1 MISTSVAAAA
11 GALGATVHGSGDT
24 SAAVTSVVV
33 DSRAV
38 APGALFV
45 ALVGERVDGHDYL
58 PTAFGQGAVAAVT
71 SRAVPEAGGL
81 DLVVDDAVTALGRLA
96 RDVVDRAVA
105 GGLRVVA
112 ITGSQGKTSTKDLLA
127 QVLEQDGPTVAP
139 YGNLNNEIGVPL
151 TASRVVEETRFL
163 VVEMGARGIGH
174 IAYLCRVA
182 PPQVSVV
189 LNVGSAHVGEFGG
202 QPAIA
207 QAKGEIVEALDTDG
221 LAVLNADDPL
231 VWPMRDRTTAP
242 VLAFSVL
249 GEPDSARAMWVTG
262 ITSDELG
269 RCRFR
274 LNAKEPGQ
282 PHAQADVQLRL
293 TGRHHVVN
301 AVAAAAAATA
311 LGVELRAVAAAL
323 SSAELRSSSR
333 MEIHERTDDVVVI
346 NDAYNANPD
355 SARAAVETLAELGR
369 IRRGRQPAALTWA
382 VLGDM
387 LELGDVADHEH
398 AALGRHVA
406 QQGIDRLVVVGDFAP
421 AMAAAATAAGLAP
434 EHVLVV
440 DDKSAIAQALLA
452 DLRPGDTVLVK
463 ASRGLTLDTVA
474 EEIWT
479 ASPLPDRSGRASRGE
494 EPA

>member
-1 MISTSVAAAA
+1 
-11 GALGATVHGSGDT
+11 
-24 SAAVTSVVV
+24 
-33 DSRAV
+33 
-38 APGALFV
+38 
-45 ALVGERVDGHDYL
+45 
-58 PTAFGQGAVAAVT
+58 
-71 SRAVPEAGGL
+71 
-81 DLVVDDAVTALGRLA
+81 
-96 RDVVDRAVA
+96 
-105 GGLRVVA
+105 
-112 ITGSQGKTSTKDLLA
+112 
-127 QVLEQDGPTVAP
+127 
-139 YGNLNNEIGVPL
+139 
-151 TASRVVEETRFL
+151 
-163 VVEMGARGIGH
+163 
-174 IAYLCRVA
+174 
-182 PPQVSVV
+182 
-189 LNVGSAHVGEFGG
+189 
-202 QPAIA
+202 
-207 QAKGEIVEALDTDG
+207 
-221 LAVLNADDPL
+221 
-231 VWPMRDRTTAP
+231 
-242 VLAFSVL
+242 
-249 GEPDSARAMWVTG
+249 
-262 ITSDELG
+262 
-269 RCRFR
+269 
-274 LNAKEPGQ
+274 
-282 PHAQADVQLRL
+282 
-293 TGRHHVVN
+293 VVN

-406 QQGIDRLVVVGDFAP
+406 QQGIDRLVVVGGFAR